1 LSLLIE
7 DKRDPDLIGKLTT
20 SDELSGLLNLA
31 LIGLRQL
38 HKDRGFKDI
47 SVEKIRK
54 KYDEN
59 SNTVNAFLDERCV
72 VDLTAPEFY
81 TLTTDVY
88 NEYIIFCKERKERPL
103 EMNVFG
109 KKLAEQGIEKDRLRN
124 GGGPREN
131 YYFGIKLKSELRGQ
145 NQALA

>member
-88 NEYIIFCKERKERPL
+88 KA
-103 EMNVFG
+103 G
-109 KKLAEQGIEKDRLRN
+109 H
-124 GGGPREN
+124 
-131 YYFGIKLKSELRGQ
+131 
-145 NQALA
+145 